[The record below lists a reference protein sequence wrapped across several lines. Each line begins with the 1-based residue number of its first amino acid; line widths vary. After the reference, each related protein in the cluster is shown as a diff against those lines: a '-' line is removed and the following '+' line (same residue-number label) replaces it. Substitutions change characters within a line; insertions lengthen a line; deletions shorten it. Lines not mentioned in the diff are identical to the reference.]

1 MAEHKHPDKKQG
13 NDEGRGTFLKGV
25 LGAIALVIAWL
36 FVLGWTYLH
45 NYYRYFGINVNSLA
59 FPTYHYLLFSFAQFV
74 SFRLPGL
81 FLALMMICILLLL
94 WAAMST
100 RSTILA
106 VLITAAYLAIFW
118 CSFLVSAHNARS
130 AAFHDM
136 GPNSSLPQ
144 FVFELKNNPTFQDHT
159 IQSAVEF
166 PDLRLLLKNGDH
178 IFVFEALDTDPEEMR
193 TPYVRVLELDSKDLG
208 PSVRVVRVK

>member
-1 MAEHKHPDKKQG
+1 MARQVRQS
-13 NDEGRGTFLKGV
+13 DESDEKSGTFLKVV
-25 LGAIALVIAWL
+25 LAAITLVIAWL

-45 NYYRYFGINVNSLA
+45 NYYRYFGINVNSLS

-81 FLALMMICILLLL
+81 FLALMLILILLLL
-94 WAAMST
+94 WAALST
-100 RSTILA
+100 RRTMLA

-136 GPNSSLPQ
+136 GPDSSLPQ
-144 FVFELKNNPTFQDHT
+144 FVFELKSNPTFQDHT
-159 IQSAVEF
+159 IQRAIQY
-166 PDLRLLLKNGDH
+166 PDLRLLLKNGDS
-178 IFVFEALDTDPEEMR
+178 FYVFEALDTDPEKMKA
-193 TPYVRVLELDSKDLG
+193 PYVRVLELEAKELG